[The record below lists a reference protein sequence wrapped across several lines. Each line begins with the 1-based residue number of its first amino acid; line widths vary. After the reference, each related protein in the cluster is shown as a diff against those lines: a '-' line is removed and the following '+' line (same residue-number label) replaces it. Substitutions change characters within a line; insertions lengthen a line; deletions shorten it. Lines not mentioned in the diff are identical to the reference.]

1 MEDAVEQY
9 ASWMKHAF
17 FQETSRRRRE
27 QERQRLCVLCLAFV
41 RQPGLDVCAACQKD
55 HWKEEQRLTLQ
66 LARARKAGTPATL
79 TLGQWITT
87 LQRYHHCCAY
97 CHTGPYE
104 VMEHALSLTEG
115 TTQENCVPACRSC
128 TATSPQEHPF
138 DAGSQRI
145 DEATALEQTWRE
157 QGDDQSWIE
166 ARLSTDLIRHQLT
179 DEWKRRRAEVGP
191 HYAILTDAIH
201 RGTFSLT
208 TQTHKA
214 VKHLPTR
221 ANLRELTPFS

>member
-1 MEDAVEQY
+1 V
-9 ASWMKHAF
+9 
-17 FQETSRRRRE
+17 
-27 QERQRLCVLCLAFV
+27 
-41 RQPGLDVCAACQKD
+41 
-55 HWKEEQRLTLQ
+55 
-66 LARARKAGTPATL
+66 
-79 TLGQWITT
+79 I
-87 LQRYHHCCAY
+87 
-97 CHTGPYE
+97 
-104 VMEHALSLTEG
+104 EHVLSLTEG

-145 DEATALEQTWRE
+145 DEATHPETAFE

-166 ARLSTDLIRHQLT
+166 ARLRTDLIRHQLT
-179 DEWKRRRAEVGP
+179 DEWKRRGAEVGP

-214 VKHLPTR
+214 VKHIPTH
-221 ANLRELTPFS
+221 ANLRDYMTPIELALNTLESVMNLKGNEP